1 MDAIEKL
8 QQFYNMCDR
17 LPEVITRESIIKN
30 MYDRGDKLAI
40 KESLDAGTLTDEALG
55 VLRKL
60 SFTYE
65 EIGVLFDE
73 KAAALRQRARRLK
86 VAADTPCSL
95 ARRSAVER
103 DGSF

>member
-1 MDAIEKL
+1 MDAILKL
-8 QQFYNMCDR
+8 QEFYDQCDR
-17 LPEVITRESIIKN
+17 LPEEITRESTIQN
-30 MYDRGDKLAI
+30 FYDRCDKLAI
-40 KESLDAGTLTDEALG
+40 QESLDAGTLTDEALG

-86 VAADTPCSL
+86 VGADTPCSL